1 MYYVVTYR
9 AYIHTYIY
17 VTAFRQQKAVV
28 STNNNSGH
36 ASPPRCCIGG
46 SERAPA
52 SAPVPAV
59 SLPDN
64 DDLLREILL
73 RLPPLPSSLPRASLV
88 CKRWRRL
95 VADPFFLRR
104 FREHHHGTPPPL
116 LGYFFSDP
124 GGPVFVPTMAPPDC
138 IPPERFSLPRQPGA
152 AGERLFFLG
161 CRHGLALL
169 INRRRLHAVVWD
181 PVAGCRATVAYPPE
195 FTTDNG
201 AHCCR
206 GTVLMSTAAATADGV
221 GDGQLRPFKVILIRT
236 DDVHDGRI
244 RVSMCV
250 YESKTGKWGHT
261 ISTVIIPLSVSN
273 LPSVLIGNTLCG
285 FLRWPNGILEFDL
298 ERHSLGII
306 KTPKSLCPIDRS
318 FFQVVRTQDGELGL
332 AILYK
337 LTMELWKRKASSPD
351 GAVGWVLK
359 KTIQLDNL
367 LPIPRMNMV
376 DSNLSSARILGFDED
391 NNVIHV
397 STFTSGA
404 FAIRLDSM
412 KFTELFNVYRI
423 GSYQSCYPYTGFYT
437 AGVPRLSAA

>member
-1 MYYVVTYR
+1 
-9 AYIHTYIY
+9 
-17 VTAFRQQKAVV
+17 
-28 STNNNSGH
+28 
-36 ASPPRCCIGG
+36 
-46 SERAPA
+46 
-52 SAPVPAV
+52 
-59 SLPDN
+59 
-64 DDLLREILL
+64 
-73 RLPPLPSSLPRASLV
+73 
-88 CKRWRRL
+88 
-95 VADPFFLRR
+95 
-104 FREHHHGTPPPL
+104 
-116 LGYFFSDP
+116 
-124 GGPVFVPTMAPPDC
+124 
-138 IPPERFSLPRQPGA
+138 
-152 AGERLFFLG
+152 
-161 CRHGLALL
+161 
-169 INRRRLHAVVWD
+169 
-181 PVAGCRATVAYPPE
+181 
-195 FTTDNG
+195 
-201 AHCCR
+201 
-206 GTVLMSTAAATADGV
+206 
-221 GDGQLRPFKVILIRT
+221 
-236 DDVHDGRI
+236 
-244 RVSMCV
+244 
-250 YESKTGKWGHT
+250 
-261 ISTVIIPLSVSN
+261 
-273 LPSVLIGNTLCG
+273 LIGNTLCG

>member
-1 MYYVVTYR
+1 MLLK
-9 AYIHTYIY
+9 
-17 VTAFRQQKAVV
+17 FRHFA
-28 STNNNSGH
+28 
-36 ASPPRCCIGG
+36 RCCIGG

-52 SAPVPAV
+52 EQERAVP
-59 SLPDN
+59 LPDN

-104 FREHHHGTPPPL
+104 FREHHHRTPPPL

-124 GGPVFVPTMAPPDC
+124 RGPVFVPTLAPPDC

-161 CRHGLALL
+161 CRHGLVLL

-181 PVAGCRATVAYPPE
+181 PLTGCQATVAYPPE

-201 AHCCR
+201 AYCCR
-206 GTVLMSTAAATADGV
+206 GTVLSTATATADGV
-221 GDGQLRPFKVILIRT
+221 GDDGRLGPFKVILIRT

-273 LPSVLIGNTLCG
+273 LPSVSIGNALYG

-298 ERHSLGII
+298 KRHSLGII

-351 GAVGWVLK
+351 GAVGWVLR

-367 LPIPRMNMV
+367 LPVPRMNMM
-376 DSNLSSARILGFDED
+376 DSNLSAARILGFDED
-391 NNVIHV
+391 NNAIHV
-397 STFTSGA
+397 STFTSA
-404 FAIRLDSM
+404 FAIRLESM
-412 KFTELFNVYRI
+412 QFTELFNVNRI

-437 AGVPRLSAA
+437 AGIPRLSTA